1 MEHKISIKTKDSL
14 LSLDEFKMQGLSC
27 DDVVGIVL
35 QTEVVGIIISIDEW
49 SAIWCS
55 EDEIK
60 IFNQACDE
68 SKALQ
73 TLNGLGLTRTIAMQS
88 GNNTAAAACW
98 NYNKDGLQWYLPCI
112 YELST
117 IAAYR
122 EEINEILEG
131 IGAMPLNEDNYYW
144 SSSEH
149 SQSYAWFVSFGNGGI
164 YTNNEYRGHL
174 VRAVA
179 AFEPLVGSHD
189 EPVDRRVSREPSYEL
204 TEEFAIEYLRNHGYA
219 GKITKEINI

>member
-27 DDVVGIVL
+27 DEVVGIVL

-49 SAIWCS
+49 SAIWCNK
-55 EDEIK
+55 DESK
-60 IFNQACDE
+60 IFNQVCDE

-73 TLNGLGLTRTIAMQS
+73 TLNGLELTRTIAMQC
-88 GNNTAAAACW
+88 GINTTATTCW

-117 IAAYR
+117 IASYR
-122 EEINEILEG
+122 AEINEILED
-131 IGAMPLNEDNYYW
+131 IDAMPLNEDNYYW
-144 SSSEH
+144 SSSEY
-149 SQSYAWFVSFGNGGI
+149 SQNYAWTVYFGNGYINDGNK
-164 YTNNEYRGHL
+164 YGSLL

-179 AFEPLVGSHD
+179 AFEPLVGFHN

-204 TEEFAIEYLRNHGYA
+204 TEEIVIEYLRNHGYA